1 MVAKINVGNSLHGA
15 LAYNGQKVN
24 EGEGKLLASNK
35 IFDNGTG
42 TVDIDRATADF
53 ERYLP
58 ARMRTE
64 KPVIHIS
71 LNPHPEDKLTDT
83 ELTDIAREYMEKIGY
98 GNQPYI
104 VFKHEDI
111 DRHHLHIVSIR
122 VGEDGKRLNN
132 DYIHRRSKRATNAL
146 EKEYGLHTSG
156 NDRQRLETEALH
168 KVDAS
173 GGNVKRQV
181 GNVLKA
187 ISETYRFQSLG
198 EYRALLSLYNITVE
212 EARGEVNGRE
222 YRGFVYSA
230 TDDAGIKVGNPLKA
244 SRFGK
249 HAGYDTF
256 DKWCAASKAEIKEKE
271 LALRTKTAIL
281 STLWQASGKEELVRV
296 LKSKGIDTVLRET
309 DTGRIYGATFIDHN
323 TGCVLNGSR
332 MGKEL
337 SANALQEWIVASN
350 SPTPTGIGTTAPQQ
364 HTGERE
370 PFTPTVSQSHEPGE
384 DSMTG
389 GMFDL
394 SVASGT
400 DPEEE
405 AFRRNMQRKKKK
417 KKGRGI

>member
-1 MVAKINVGNSLHGA
+1 MVANINVGNSLYGA

-42 TVDIDRATADF
+42 GVDIARATADF

-146 EKEYGLHTSG
+146 EKKYGLRPSG
-156 NDRQRLETEALH
+156 NSRQRLEQGVLR
-168 KVDAS
+168 KVDVS
-173 GGNVKRQV
+173 VGDVKRQV

-187 ISETYRFQSLG
+187 LSDNYRFQSLG

-212 EARGEVNGRE
+212 EARGEVHGRQ

-230 TDDAGIKVGNPLKA
+230 TDDAGTKTGNPLKA

-249 HAGYDTF
+249 HAGYEAF
-256 DKWCAASKAEIKEKE
+256 DKWCAASRTEIKEKE
-271 LALRTKTAIL
+271 LAGRTKAVIL
-281 STLWQASGKEELVRV
+281 STLRQASGRDELVRM

-337 SANALQEWIVASN
+337 SANALQEWVVAAG
-350 SPTPTGIGTTAPQQ
+350 SPIPTGIGTAAPQQ
-364 HTGERE
+364 HTGGQE
-370 PFTPTVSQSHEPGE
+370 PFVPFTKQVHESGE
-384 DSMTG
+384 DSVTG

-405 AFRRNMQRKKKK
+405 AFRRKMQRKKKK

>member
-1 MVAKINVGNSLHGA
+1 MVANMNVGSSLYGA
-15 LAYNGQKVN
+15 LAYNGEKVN
-24 EGEGKLLASNK
+24 EGEGKLLAANK
-35 IFDNGTG
+35 ILDNGTG
-42 TVDIDRATADF
+42 TLDIARAVADF

-64 KPVIHIS
+64 KPIVHIS
-71 LNPHPEDKLTDT
+71 LNPHPDDKLTDT
-83 ELTDIAREYMEKIGY
+83 ELSDIAREYMEKIGY
-98 GNQPYI
+98 GDQPYV

-122 VGEDGKRLNN
+122 VGQDGKRLNN

-146 EKEYGLHTSG
+146 EGKYGLRPSG
-156 NDRQRLETEALH
+156 NSRQRVEQGEAR

-173 GGNVKRQV
+173 AGNVKRQI
-181 GNVLKA
+181 GNVLKGL
-187 ISETYRFQSLG
+187 SGNYRFQSLG

-230 TDDAGIKVGNPLKA
+230 TDEAGTKVGNPLKA

-249 HAGYDTF
+249 YAGYEAF
-256 DKWCAASKAEIKEKE
+256 DAQCAVSRTEIKDKE
-271 LALRTKTAIL
+271 LARRTKAAIL
-281 STLWQASGKEELVRV
+281 TALRQASGKDELVRV
-296 LKSKGIDTVLRET
+296 LKTGGIDTVLRET

-337 SANALQEWIVASN
+337 SANALQQWVVASG
-350 SPTPTGIGTTAPQQ
+350 SPIPTGIGTVAPMQ
-364 HTGERE
+364 HTAERE
-370 PFTPTVSQSHEPGE
+370 PSAPFTPQQREADG
-384 DSMTG
+384 DSVTG

-394 SVASGT
+394 SLASGT

-405 AFRRNMQRKKKK
+405 AFRRQMQRKKKK
-417 KKGRGI
+417 RKGRGI

>member
-24 EGEGKLLASNK
+24 EGEGKVLASNK

-42 TVDIDRATADF
+42 TMDIARVMADF
-53 ERYLP
+53 GRYLP

-64 KPVIHIS
+64 NPVIHIS
-71 LNPHPEDKLTDT
+71 LNPHPDDRLTDT
-83 ELTDIAREYMEKIGY
+83 ELSDIAREYMEKIGY
-98 GNQPYI
+98 GGQPYV

-122 VGEDGKRLNN
+122 VGLDGKRINN

-146 EKEYGLHTSG
+146 EKKYGLRPSG
-156 NDRQRLETEALH
+156 NSKQRMEPGAFR
-168 KVDAS
+168 KVDVSA
-173 GGNVKRQV
+173 GNVKRQI
-181 GNVLKA
+181 GNALKGL
-187 ISETYRFQSLG
+187 SGNYRFQTLG
-198 EYRALLSLYNITVE
+198 EYRALLSLYHITVE
-212 EARGEVNGRE
+212 EARGEANGRE

-230 TDDAGIKVGNPLKA
+230 TDNKGNKTGNPIKA

-249 HAGYDTF
+249 YAGYEAFEAT
-256 DKWCAASKAEIKEKE
+256 CAASKNEIREKDLGKHTKGRV
-271 LALRTKTAIL
+271 LAVLRR
-281 STLWQASGKEELVRV
+281 ASGREELVS
-296 LKSKGIDTVLRET
+296 LLAAKGVDVVLRET

-337 SANALQEWIVASN
+337 SANALQEWVVASG
-350 SPTPTGIGTTAPQQ
+350 SPIPTGIAAPVPQQ
-364 HTGERE
+364 PAGERE
-370 PFTPTVSQSHEPGE
+370 PFTPFVPQQHESGE
-384 DSMTG
+384 DSITG

-394 SVASGT
+394 SLTAGT

-405 AFRRNMQRKKKK
+405 AFRRKMQRKKKK
-417 KKGRGI
+417 KRGRGI